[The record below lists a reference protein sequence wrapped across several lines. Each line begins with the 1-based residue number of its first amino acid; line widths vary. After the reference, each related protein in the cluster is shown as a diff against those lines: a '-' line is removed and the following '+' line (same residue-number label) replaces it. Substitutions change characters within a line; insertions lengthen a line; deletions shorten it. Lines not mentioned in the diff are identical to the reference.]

1 MERRLLIASLLTLVV
16 WFGYAEIAR
25 RNAPLPSPA
34 PARVAPGGEAQAP
47 LTARPEKEESR
58 APESPSPPVEEKPAL
73 LSQTTA
79 TEETFVEEND
89 LYRATFTSL
98 GGRLK
103 SFQLKGYANRLG
115 KGGSRVDMV
124 QIDPQRRAGWPLALK
139 LHGDRTLDLD
149 SVPFEGSQARGSVIF
164 TATLPDGLRVTK
176 AYTFDPSSYLFTLE
190 IRVKNGT
197 GADKPLGI
205 GVVWVNHTD
214 PAHHDNRSEGHIG
227 PVTLAGSKVL
237 RENLEKLEGEK
248 TLDGHVLW
256 TGFETKYFLAA
267 LIPDQPDR
275 ARVRIWK
282 PQADIVAS
290 ELFFPPAVTPA
301 GAEISQT
308 VRVYTG
314 PKAVDQLKRAGV
326 GLEESVA
333 FGIFAFLAKPL
344 LWVLNFFERFV
355 KNYGVAIILLT
366 GVIRIA
372 FYPLASKQFR
382 SMKEMQR
389 IQPLVQE
396 LKEKHKEDRERF
408 NQELMQL
415 YRTHKVNPL
424 GGCLPIVLQIPVFFA
439 LYQTLLNSIELR
451 QEPFIFWIHDLSAPD
466 QTYVT
471 PILMTGSMFLQQ
483 RMSPPMADPTQQR
496 VMMFMP
502 LIFGFMFLN
511 FPSGLVLYWLVNNI
525 LSIVQQYWINRQHA

>member
-1 MERRLLIASLLTLVV
+1 
-16 WFGYAEIAR
+16 
-25 RNAPLPSPA
+25 
-34 PARVAPGGEAQAP
+34 
-47 LTARPEKEESR
+47 
-58 APESPSPPVEEKPAL
+58 
-73 LSQTTA
+73 
-79 TEETFVEEND
+79 
-89 LYRATFTSL
+89 
-98 GGRLK
+98 
-103 SFQLKGYANRLG
+103 
-115 KGGSRVDMV
+115 
-124 QIDPQRRAGWPLALK
+124 
-139 LHGDRTLDLD
+139 
-149 SVPFEGSQARGSVIF
+149 
-164 TATLPDGLRVTK
+164 
-176 AYTFDPSSYLFTLE
+176 
-190 IRVKNGT
+190 
-197 GADKPLGI
+197 
-205 GVVWVNHTD
+205 
-214 PAHHDNRSEGHIG
+214 
-227 PVTLAGSKVL
+227 
-237 RENLEKLEGEK
+237 
-248 TLDGHVLW
+248 
-256 TGFETKYFLAA
+256 
-267 LIPDQPDR
+267 
-275 ARVRIWK
+275 
-282 PQADIVAS
+282 
-290 ELFFPPAVTPA
+290 
-301 GAEISQT
+301 
-308 VRVYTG
+308 
-314 PKAVDQLKRAGV
+314 
-326 GLEESVA
+326 
-333 FGIFAFLAKPL
+333 
-344 LWVLNFFERFV
+344 
-355 KNYGVAIILLT
+355 
-366 GVIRIA
+366 VIRIA